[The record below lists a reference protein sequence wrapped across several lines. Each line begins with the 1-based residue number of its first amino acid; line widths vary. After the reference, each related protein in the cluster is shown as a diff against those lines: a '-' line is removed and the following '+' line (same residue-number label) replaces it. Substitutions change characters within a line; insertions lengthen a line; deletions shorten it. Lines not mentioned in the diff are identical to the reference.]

1 MRFIIQTHQ
10 DAPLYLAAL
19 YQNPRQTCLF
29 TPFIEDACSYT
40 DKNAVLDATRKLKAL
55 FYIDA
60 LILES
65 SEK

>member
-1 MRFIIQTHQ
+1 MRFKIQTHQ

-40 DKNAVLDATRKLKAL
+40 DKNAVLDATRKLKSL
-55 FYIDA
+55 FDIDA
-60 LILES
+60 LILKS
-65 SEK
+65 AEK

>member
-1 MRFIIQTHQ
+1 MRFKIQTHQ

-40 DKNAVLDATRKLKAL
+40 DKNAVLDATCKLKSL
-55 FYIDA
+55 FDIDA

-65 SEK
+65 TEK

>member
-1 MRFIIQTHQ
+1 MRFKIQTHQ

-40 DKNAVLDATRKLKAL
+40 DKNAVLNATRKLKSL
-55 FYIDA
+55 FDIDA

-65 SEK
+65 TEK